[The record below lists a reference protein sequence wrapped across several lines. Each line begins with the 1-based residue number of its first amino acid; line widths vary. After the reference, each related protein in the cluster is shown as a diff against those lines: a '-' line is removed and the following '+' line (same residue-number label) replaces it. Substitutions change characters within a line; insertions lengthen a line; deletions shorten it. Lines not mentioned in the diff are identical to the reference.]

1 MKIIKLPN
9 GGQIEEYKSG
19 NKLWH
24 LNGKLH
30 REDGPAIE
38 YTNGDKYWYLN
49 GKLHREDGPAVE
61 YHDYKEWYIND
72 ELVECNSQEEF
83 KRLMKLRAFW

>member
-1 MKIIKLPN
+1 MKHKTKIIKLPN

-19 NKLWH
+19 NKLWY

-38 YTNGDKYWYLN
+38 YTNGDKYWYIN
-49 GKLHREDGPAVE
+49 GYRISCSTQ
-61 YHDYKEWYIND
+61 KEF
-72 ELVECNSQEEF
+72 EQLM
-83 KRLMKLRAFW
+83 RLKAFW